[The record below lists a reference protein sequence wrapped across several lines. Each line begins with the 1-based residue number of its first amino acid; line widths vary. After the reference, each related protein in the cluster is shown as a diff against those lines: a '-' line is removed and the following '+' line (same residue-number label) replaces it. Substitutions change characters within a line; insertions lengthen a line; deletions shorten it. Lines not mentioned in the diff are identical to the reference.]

1 MENCSHLLGAT
12 TPLTRSYSTEL
23 HFSDG
28 NLILQADQT
37 CFRVYGGFLADR
49 SPVFRDMLSFP
60 QPPDAELMDG
70 VPLVHVPDSAKD
82 LNVFLKAMF
91 LYEFFPP
98 FPARTDFPTVSS
110 ILRLSSKYQTEELYK
125 RALVH
130 FSSAFPM
137 DLSEVTRFPSWELDN
152 TLLIPVIVLAR
163 DMGINWVLP
172 YAMYKACSRLN
183 TKQLLRGVSLPRD
196 KSHAHDDQTEETR
209 YQLHPDDAL
218 QCLEQTLAFVTAAA
232 ADLLEFL
239 WVPEIIPGCT
249 RHVACRANRLSLRRE
264 TEAWRSHHHV
274 ALLNLVDD
282 HDWSDLAVCHACMG
296 VMHAQYE
303 RALQTFWASLPGR
316 FGLPEWS
323 VLRAM
328 KNEATK

>member
-1 MENCSHLLGAT
+1 MENCSHLLGAS

-98 FPARTDFPTVSS
+98 FPTRTDFPT
-110 ILRLSSKYQTEELYK
+110 YQTEELYK

-152 TLLIPVIVLAR
+152 TLLIPH
-163 DMGINWVLP
+163 
-172 YAMYKACSRLN
+172 
-183 TKQLLRGVSLPRD
+183 
-196 KSHAHDDQTEETR
+196 KSHAHDDQAEETR

-218 QCLEQTLAFVTAAA
+218 RCVEQTLAFVTAAA

-249 RHVACRANRLSLRRE
+249 RHVACLANRLSLRRE

-303 RALQTFWASLPGR
+303 GALQTFWASLPGR